1 MHTEPSFP
9 SETWEQ
15 GNTLGIAVFYLLYRG
30 GVGFFGKDIRAV
42 LKFDHAAA
50 GAVGKNLLLPAETSR
65 TKSGMG
71 QILIQ
76 VGPGK
81 SKMTNLDM
89 I

>member
-1 MHTEPSFP
+1 
-9 SETWEQ
+9 
-15 GNTLGIAVFYLLYRG
+15 LGIAVFYLLYRG
-30 GVGFFGKDIRAV
+30 GFGFFGEDVRAV
-42 LKFDHAAA
+42 LKLDHAAV

-71 QILIQ
+71 QIFIQ

-81 SKMTNLDM
+81 SKTTNLDV